1 MRHPCIGAQWG
12 AERALVYPFHGR
24 VRRERRR
31 VFGVSHR
38 DYAFGVSRRNY
49 EFGVSRR
56 Y

>member
-1 MRHPCIGAQWG
+1 MLQST
-12 AERALVYPFHGR
+12 RALVYPYHGR
-24 VRRERRR
+24 VRRNRKRRR